1 MSGSRD
7 KRRQPRV
14 PIYVRVDYKIDMTRD
29 DAPYSDYSV
38 NINRDGLFLK
48 SRSPLT
54 PGTFVNLQFSLPEDA
69 RVIKVAGRV
78 VWITKEFED
87 RVGGRM
93 EPGMGIEFQN
103 LDPETADHLESL
115 VKKRLVN

>member
-1 MSGSRD
+1 MSGRND

-14 PIYVRVDYKIDMTRD
+14 PIYVKVDYKVDMTRD

-54 PGTFVNLQFSLPEDA
+54 PGTLVNLQFAFPEDA

-87 RVGGRM
+87 RVGGRK
-93 EPGMGIEFQN
+93 EPGMGIEFQD
-103 LDPETADHLESL
+103 LDEETASRLDSL
-115 VKKRLVN
+115 VRKRLN

>member
-1 MSGSRD
+1 MSGRSD

-14 PIYVRVDYKIDMTRD
+14 PVYVKVDYKVDMTRD

-54 PGTFVNLQFSLPEDA
+54 PGTLVNLQFSLPEDA

-78 VWITKEFED
+78 VWITKEFEE
-87 RVGGRM
+87 RVGGRR
-93 EPGMGIEFQN
+93 EPGMGIEFQDV
-103 LDPETADHLESL
+103 DPETASHIETL
-115 VKKRLVN
+115 VKRRLN

>member
-1 MSGSRD
+1 MSGKGD
-7 KRRQPRV
+7 KRRRPRV
-14 PIYVRVDYKIDMTRD
+14 PIYLKVDYKVDMTRD

-54 PGTFVNLQFSLPEDA
+54 PGTLVNLQFSLPEDA

-87 RVGGRM
+87 RVGGRT
-93 EPGMGIEFQN
+93 EPGMGIEFQDV
-103 LDPETADHLESL
+103 DPETASRIENL
-115 VKKRLVN
+115 VKKRLN

>member
-1 MSGSRD
+1 MSGKGD

-14 PIYVRVDYKIDMTRD
+14 PIYVKVDYKVDMTRD
-29 DAPYSDYSV
+29 DAPYSDYSA

-54 PGTFVNLQFSLPEDA
+54 PGTLVNLQFSLPEDS

-87 RVGGRM
+87 RVGGRT
-93 EPGMGIEFQN
+93 EPGMGIEFQDV
-103 LDPETADHLESL
+103 DPETAKRIDSL
-115 VKKRLVN
+115 VKKRLN